1 MKKLSNDQIS
11 TLCRE
16 LSYLMHAGMGN
27 ADALSLMTDE
37 GGASAELLKEMAKEA
52 DEGTPL
58 FEIFEKSGV
67 FPAYCSNLL
76 MVGERSGK
84 TEETLSALADN
95 YEGQEKLN
103 RQLRTSLLY
112 PMILLLIMLVVIVV
126 LLVYVLPIFDRV
138 YAQFGVTLTGIAGGL
153 LSFGQFLG
161 KAMPVLCAI
170 LGIAIIAAILLTVSP
185 KARESITSRWKKNH
199 GDKGVLKQVNDARF
213 SMALSMG
220 LKSGMPIEEALTL
233 AGQIQGE
240 IPGAKE
246 RIEKC
251 VSDLEDGK
259 ELAKALEESSLL
271 PKTEC
276 RLLAAGLRSGV
287 GDEAMDQITERMRDR
302 SELAISEKVSRVEP
316 TLVILT
322 SLLVGMILLAVML
335 PLMNIMSTIG

>member
-1 MKKLSNDQIS
+1 MKKLSNDQVS

-27 ADALSLMTDE
+27 ADALSLMSEED
-37 GGASAELLKEMAKEA
+37 GPCRDLLKDMAREA

-58 FEIFEKSGV
+58 FETFQKSGV
-67 FPAYCSNLL
+67 FPAYVSNLL

-84 TEETLSALADN
+84 TEETLTALADN

-185 KARESITSRWKKNH
+185 KARESIASWWKKNH
-199 GDKGVLKQVNDARF
+199 GDRGVMKQVNDARF

-220 LKSGMPIEEALTL
+220 LKSGMPIEQALFL
-233 AGQIQGE
+233 AGQIQGDV
-240 IPGAKE
+240 PGAKE

-251 VSDLEDGK
+251 VSDLENGK
-259 ELAKALEESSLL
+259 DLARALEESELL

-276 RLLAAGLRSGV
+276 RLLAAGIRSGV
-287 GDEAMDQITERMRDR
+287 GDDAMDQITERMREK